1 MVDRLRWSL
10 GMKKGTKHVSAS
22 AFPKSK
28 VCLLSLLL
36 ASFLIFSTPT
46 APLLPL
52 LAAAAATTRRVSTLA
67 NQTPPDRQPAMFG
80 GFGGG
85 APQRF
90 EECYH
95 CYSVAYADKSQL
107 EVSQS
112 QSGRHCQSGRTAGRR
127 RIPHESNE

>member
-1 MVDRLRWSL
+1 
-10 GMKKGTKHVSAS
+10 
-22 AFPKSK
+22 
-28 VCLLSLLL
+28 
-36 ASFLIFSTPT
+36 
-46 APLLPL
+46 
-52 LAAAAATTRRVSTLA
+52 
-67 NQTPPDRQPAMFG
+67 MFG

-127 RIPHESNE
+127 RVPHESNE